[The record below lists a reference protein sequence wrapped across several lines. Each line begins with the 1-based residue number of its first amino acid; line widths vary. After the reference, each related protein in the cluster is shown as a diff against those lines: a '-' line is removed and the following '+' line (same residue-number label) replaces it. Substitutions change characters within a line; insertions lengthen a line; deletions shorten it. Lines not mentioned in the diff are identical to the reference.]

1 MTTQEFIFNA
11 PLYQKVKGA
20 EADSIV
26 SELQRDGNFAFDRIQ
41 FDGYNSVHRVDS
53 TYYVSRPLNTR
64 NNITSSFHT
73 TKPFDDNEV
82 WFVTLICGKYQDT
95 IDIVLF
101 ITKEK
106 TIMKIGQYP
115 SIADIHIGQVK
126 QYNKILSKEHEKE
139 FTRAIGLAA
148 NGVGIGSFVY
158 LRRIFERL
166 IFTSAEKAI
175 AKGVITRE
183 DFQPLRINEKIKI
196 LKDYLPETL
205 VELQQVYGILS
216 KGLHELSEDECLL
229 YFDVIRQG
237 IEMMLDDMLTQ
248 RQKEERKKKTLD
260 AVSKISSELSSK

>member
-82 WFVTLICGKYQDT
+82 WFVTLICGRYQDT

-158 LRRIFERL
+158 LRR
-166 IFTSAEKAI
+166 
-175 AKGVITRE
+175 
-183 DFQPLRINEKIKI
+183 IKI